1 RDPYGKVTHREVRT
15 FGINNLYSFTVETDE
30 NAPTGNWLAK
40 VSVGGATFSETIK
53 IETIKPNR
61 LKIKA
66 DFEGEIL
73 SGSKPVQG
81 NLEVAWL
88 HGAVAKN
95 LKADVQAKFTE
106 LKTRFAKYDDYTFD
120 DPTRRFS
127 TEEQTV
133 FDGSINSEGKAS
145 FSLIPQISEKAPG
158 MLRASFITKVYEN
171 GGDFSTDAFSKTYS
185 PYSTYVGLSSPK
197 GDAGRG
203 MLLTDVKH
211 NFDVVTVDET
221 GSPKAVEGLKV
232 TVYKVNWRW
241 WWDTSEDNISS
252 FNSGEYN
259 ENIFTTT
266 VNTNE
271 SGKANFEFELKYPE
285 WGRYL
290 VRVEDPNGGHATGKT
305 VYIDWPGWAGKSRK
319 GDPSAATMLV
329 FSTDKETYK
338 VGETAIVTF
347 PSSGEGRALVTVE
360 NGSEVLES
368 IWITP
373 EKDQTKFEL
382 PIRDIFTP
390 N

>member
-1 RDPYGKVTHREVRT
+1 
-15 FGINNLYSFTVETDE
+15 
-30 NAPTGNWLAK
+30 
-40 VSVGGATFSETIK
+40 
-53 IETIKPNR
+53 
-61 LKIKA
+61 
-66 DFEGEIL
+66 
-73 SGSKPVQG
+73 
-81 NLEVAWL
+81 
-88 HGAVAKN
+88 
-95 LKADVQAKFTE
+95 
-106 LKTRFAKYDDYTFD
+106 
-120 DPTRRFS
+120 
-127 TEEQTV
+127 
-133 FDGSINSEGKAS
+133 
-145 FSLIPQISEKAPG
+145 
-158 MLRASFITKVYEN
+158 
-171 GGDFSTDAFSKTYS
+171 
-185 PYSTYVGLSSPK
+185 
-197 GDAGRG
+197 
-203 MLLTDVKH
+203 KH

-271 SGKANFEFELKYPE
+271 SGKANFEFELKYPD

-329 FSTDKETYK
+329 FSTNKEAYK

-390 N
+390 NVYINITLLQPHASTANDLPIRMYGLVPITVENPEKRLQPEIKMPDVLRPEETIKIAVNEKTGKAMTYTISIVDDGLLDLTRFKTPSPWSHFNAREALGVKTWDIYDDVIGAFGGRIDQIFSIGGDDEAGGAKNKK